1 MQIKE
6 MPIRGESLETTR
18 RGWLVVERKEVTE
31 HARTRLGDP
40 NEKLFIFDIQN
51 AIAGPF
57 FPPSSF
63 EKRREEERRKRERE
77 SKCPDFRYIFH
88 RASLPSTLCLW
99 GPVLS
104 PFADH
109 LRTPLPQLSQE
120 MVPFFL
126 AQE

>member
-1 MQIKE
+1 MQQDCIKNKPHLTERITFSLNFIVCLMNDYGCIRRVLLQIKE

-18 RGWLVVERKEVTE
+18 RGWLVVEGKEVTE

-63 EKRREEERRKRERE
+63 EKRREEERRK
-77 SKCPDFRYIFH
+77 
-88 RASLPSTLCLW
+88 
-99 GPVLS
+99 
-104 PFADH
+104 
-109 LRTPLPQLSQE
+109 
-120 MVPFFL
+120 
-126 AQE
+126 